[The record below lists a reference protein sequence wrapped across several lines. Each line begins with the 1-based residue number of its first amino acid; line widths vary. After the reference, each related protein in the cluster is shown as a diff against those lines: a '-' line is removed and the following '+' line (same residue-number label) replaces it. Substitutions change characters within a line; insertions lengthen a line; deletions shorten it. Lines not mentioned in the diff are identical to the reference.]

1 VRYVIDQD
9 TALVFPHPVREHHCE
24 LRLMPGDGPMQRIH
38 AAHLETDPVAT
49 LGSHIDYFGNT
60 VHHCD
65 LAAPHAQLITRLHVE
80 VETLLSN
87 PFDYRVLSP
96 PSERAWLADTLK
108 AQPRLWD
115 YLLHRSA
122 RTPELTQLTGEKRE
136 WPRYDPERTLLESVH
151 LAREWI
157 ADTLAYE
164 PGEPRATL
172 DEVLA
177 AGAGSATDFAHL
189 FIALVRSWRCAARY
203 VRGYIDP
210 ANFDEDDD
218 AIAPHAWAE
227 VLIPGAGWRGFD
239 PPTRLVVN
247 DTYVTVAVGRDSVDA
262 PLQRS
267 TFKGEDQPVVPQ
279 VSMRMSREAAQ
290 Q

>member
-1 VRYVIDQD
+1 VRYVIEQD

-24 LRLMPGDGPMQRIH
+24 LRMMPGDGPTQRIH
-38 AAHLETDPVAT
+38 AARLETDPAAA
-49 LGSHIDYFGNT
+49 LGRHIDYFGNT
-60 VHHCD
+60 VHHGD
-65 LAAPHAQLITRLHVE
+65 LAAAHAQLNTHLHIE

-96 PSERAWLADTLK
+96 TTERAWLADTLK
-108 AQPRLWD
+108 GQPRLWD
-115 YLLHRSA
+115 YVLHRSPH
-122 RTPELTQLTGEKRE
+122 TPEITRLSATALD
-136 WPRYDPERTLLESVH
+136 WPRYDPERPLLESVH

-157 ADTLAYE
+157 ADTLTYA

-172 DEVLA
+172 DEVVT

-210 ANFDEDDD
+210 DNFDEELD
-218 AIAPHAWAE
+218 AAAPHAWAE

-239 PPTRLVVN
+239 PTTRLVVN
-247 DTYVTVAVGRDSVDA
+247 DTYIAVAVGRDSLDA
-262 PLQRS
+262 PLLRN
-267 TFKGEDQPVVPQ
+267 TFKGEDHAGVAQ
-279 VSMRMSREAAQ
+279 VSLRMSREAAQ

>member
-1 VRYVIDQD
+1 MRYLIDQE
-9 TALVFPHPVREHHCE
+9 TLLVFPHPVREHHCE
-24 LRLMPGDGPMQRIH
+24 LRLLPAGGPTQRIH
-38 AAHLETDPVAT
+38 TAHLEVESAV
-49 LGSHIDYFGNT
+49 LESHIDYFGNC

-65 LAAPHAQLITRLHVE
+65 LVAPHTQLIASLHVE
-80 VETLLSN
+80 VETLLAN
-87 PFDYRVLSP
+87 PFDYRLLSP
-96 PSERAWLADTLK
+96 QNESQWLMDTLK

-115 YLLHRSA
+115 YVLHRSPL
-122 RTPELTQLTGEKRE
+122 TPEIVPRQGEGLD
-136 WPRYDPERTLLESVH
+136 WPRYDPERTLLDSVH

-157 ADTLAYE
+157 ADTLVYE

-177 AGAGSATDFAHL
+177 AGVGCATDFAHV
-189 FIALVRSWRCAARY
+189 FIALVRSWRCAARF

-210 ANFDEDDD
+210 ENFDQESG
-218 AIAPHAWAE
+218 AVLPHAWAE

-239 PPTRLVVN
+239 PTTRLVVN
-247 DTYVTVAVGRDSVDA
+247 DTYVAVAVGRDSVDV

-267 TFKGEDQPVVPQ
+267 TFKGGDQAVVPQ
-279 VSMRMSREAAQ
+279 VSLRVFREAAQ